1 MEKKLI
7 STNSVF
13 ERDMAFSRAVVVDKM
28 VFVSGCTGYNYATH
42 TISDSIEEQLEQTI
56 QNIIYALGEA
66 GASLSDVVRAN
77 YIVPNPVDI
86 DKCYPIVQ
94 KYFKDIRPACTLIC
108 ANLISDKV
116 KIEIEVTAVKK

>member
-56 QNIIYALGEA
+56 QNIIYALEQA

-77 YIVPNPVDI
+77 YIVPNPADI

-94 KYFKDIRPACTLIC
+94 KYFNDIRPACTLIC

-116 KIEIEVTAVKK
+116 KVEIEVTAVKK